1 MFLNLDKK
9 IIFFIATFA
18 LAESKALA
26 KTDNNDYICKN
37 AVVQKDGTIHCD
49 EVVFKN
55 RKEYDKEK
63 EKNKSE
69 SFVKKYIFPDYNPA
83 FAGDNPNSGH
93 AVGFQVGYDM
103 TRFIVGGY
111 KARLGTVAF
120 QYSAG
125 QQWLGV
131 NGRTS
136 VGIFS
141 ILGYD
146 PLAIEKGKGSYRQL
160 GFELIQEF
168 VVGTKDL
175 YLTCGVGL
183 SWLTTNTSYASKK
196 NTEHYGKNEKWD
208 GMTNFNIP
216 VTASIGHRFDNGMVA
231 ELTWK
236 HYSNGHI
243 GHYNHQV
250 NNFGMSV
257 RYTF

>member
-9 IIFFIATFA
+9 IIFFIASFVLSESRSFA
-18 LAESKALA
+18 E
-26 KTDNNDYICKN
+26 TDNNDYICKN

-49 EVVFKN
+49 EVLFKN

-83 FAGDNPNSGH
+83 FAGNNPNSGH

-111 KARLGTVAF
+111 KARLGTVAV

-146 PLAIEKGKGSYRQL
+146 PNAIQRGKGGQGY
-160 GFELIQEF
+160 F
-168 VVGTKDL
+168 
-175 YLTCGVGL
+175 
-183 SWLTTNTSYASKK
+183 
-196 NTEHYGKNEKWD
+196 
-208 GMTNFNIP
+208 
-216 VTASIGHRFDNGMVA
+216 
-231 ELTWK
+231 
-236 HYSNGHI
+236 
-243 GHYNHQV
+243 
-250 NNFGMSV
+250 
-257 RYTF
+257 

>member
-1 MFLNLDKK
+1 MFLNLGKK
-9 IIFFIATFA
+9 ILLMVAAFA
-18 LAESKALA
+18 LSESQAFAE
-26 KTDNNDYICKN
+26 TDNNEYICKN
-37 AVVQKDGTIHCD
+37 AVVQKDGSIHCD
-49 EVVFKN
+49 EVIFKN
-55 RKEYDKEK
+55 RKEYNREK
-63 EKNKSE
+63 EKSKSE

-83 FAGDNPNSGH
+83 FAGDDPNSGH
-93 AVGFQVGYDM
+93 SIGLQFGYDIS
-103 TRFIVGGY
+103 RFIVNDN
-111 KARLGTVAF
+111 KSRLGTVAV

-125 QQWLGV
+125 QQWLGT

-146 PLAIEKGKGSYRQL
+146 PMAIEKGKGSYRQL

-183 SWLTTNTSYASKK
+183 SWLTTKVSYASTKE
-196 NTEHYGKNEKWD
+196 TEHYGKNEKWD